1 MIDIE
6 RQQKLFL
13 TLSKFVKKKINVYAV
28 GGTAMMFYGFKDNT
42 LDIDLVFDNEK
53 ERNTFKEAIKEMGY
67 VKMDSNEVYKKK
79 ENQPE
84 MFTLGD
90 ERFDLFIDKVV
101 LFLFS
106 ENMKKRAKQKTYQ
119 YGDNFILNIAAPEDI
134 IIMKCATDRAK
145 DREDAKKIIEKFN
158 INWEL
163 LISAAEDQVKLGKE
177 IAVMEL
183 GCFLE
188 ELVVQMKVKIPKE
201 VLDKLFKIFNK
212 QREEKKL
219 L

>member
-6 RQQKLFL
+6 RQQKLFVS
-13 TLSKFVKKKINVYAV
+13 LSKFIKKKINVYAV

-42 LDIDLVFDNEK
+42 LDIDLVFENEK
-53 ERNTFKEAIKEMGY
+53 ERKLFKEALTSMGY
-67 VKMDSNEVYKKK
+67 EKMDSNKVYKKMD
-79 ENQPE
+79 NQPE

-101 LFLFS
+101 LFMFS
-106 ENMKKRAKQKTYQ
+106 EEMKKRARQRTYQ
-119 YGDNFILNIAAPEDI
+119 FGENFILNIASPEDI

-145 DREDAKKIIEKFN
+145 DREDAIKIIEKFN
-158 INWEL
+158 IDWNL
-163 LISAAEDQVKLGKE
+163 LIFSAEEQVKLGKD

-188 ELVVQMKVKIPKE
+188 ELVVKMKVKIPKQ
-201 VLDKLFKIFNK
+201 VLDKLFAIFNK
-212 QREEKKL
+212 QRKNRKL
-219 L
+219 A

>member
-79 ENQPE
+79 ENQHE